1 MQYLSSIQSPH
12 SQKGTEAQRALQA
25 HHRKDAVSLEG
36 LTAGLPIKPV
46 ETSDAVSFVNPIV
59 TFPKRPE
66 LPASSPPP
74 AKTILKN
81 ITAST
86 TKAAD
91 KVREVTEESP
101 QKVRRSEKLKRLSK
115 LRSHNSGIL
124 PVQVEKEVAE
134 NSGETKSNVRP
145 VSGVTEE
152 YKSNRDYD
160 TTFLTVS
167 PLSILNSRN
176 INSYDLFE
184 LLPVA
189 TRTGADQPATS
200 LLDVSTQEELKGKQG
215 KQIPH
220 DVAVLAETTK
230 EHNVNAVKRSPTAS
244 TLSSSSSRP
253 SGSKRSRSPPPPPPT
268 PPAEKGVVAQASS
281 TNIAMQSRYS
291 RRGENDATKRQQS
304 VTRQHKRMAGKASPK
319 SPYLW
324 KAMQLSP
331 RFREQ
336 LNAKKQRY
344 FTPNGVHVKKE
355 RIGADHAESSH
366 QHFERPS
373 SSGQLS
379 PHQMVSTSPNM
390 SRKQLIAD
398 QASDLRRLE
407 LLRSTWA
414 DNHNARM
421 AELDNIYSALDD
433 NDNNTSFIN
442 PHQRRDYE
450 RLPGGIDSKILPEGI
465 ISVDAVKAAAMAHF
479 QEHKIHNRNWNQH
492 VPDIDHIDKSLETKK
507 YMNYQHQSYYEE
519 HGEPSRRLAAR
530 RIRQSRAHPAGVSRG
545 DIAQTL

>member
-1 MQYLSSIQSPH
+1 MP
-12 SQKGTEAQRALQA
+12 
-25 HHRKDAVSLEG
+25 
-36 LTAGLPIKPV
+36 
-46 ETSDAVSFVNPIV
+46 
-59 TFPKRPE
+59 
-66 LPASSPPP
+66 
-74 AKTILKN
+74 
-81 ITAST
+81 
-86 TKAAD
+86 
-91 KVREVTEESP
+91 
-101 QKVRRSEKLKRLSK
+101 
-115 LRSHNSGIL
+115 
-124 PVQVEKEVAE
+124 
-134 NSGETKSNVRP
+134 
-145 VSGVTEE
+145 
-152 YKSNRDYD
+152 
-160 TTFLTVS
+160 
-167 PLSILNSRN
+167 
-176 INSYDLFE
+176 
-184 LLPVA
+184 
-189 TRTGADQPATS
+189 
-200 LLDVSTQEELKGKQG
+200 
-215 KQIPH
+215 
-220 DVAVLAETTK
+220 
-230 EHNVNAVKRSPTAS
+230 
-244 TLSSSSSRP
+244 
-253 SGSKRSRSPPPPPPT
+253 
-268 PPAEKGVVAQASS
+268 
-281 TNIAMQSRYS
+281 SRYS
-291 RRGENDATKRQQS
+291 RRGETTRSKRQRNVNS
-304 VTRQHKRMAGKASPK
+304 QHKRMAGKASFSKSPE

-344 FTPNGVHVKKE
+344 FTPNGVHVKKK

-373 SSGQLS
+373 SSGQIS

-433 NDNNTSFIN
+433 NDNDASFIN
-442 PHQRRDYE
+442 PRQRRDYR

-492 VPDIDHIDKSLETKK
+492 VPDIDHIDKSLERKK
-507 YMNYQHQSYYEE
+507 YMTYQHQSYYEE

-545 DIAQTL
+545 GTSHKHYNRASW